1 MGLVNEALTPATL
14 YMLQKR
20 QQRRMSRRR

>member
-1 MGLVNEALTPATL
+1 LGLVNEALTPATL

-20 QQRRMSRRR
+20 QQRKMSRRK